1 MNKCSFKPANSLVVM
16 KLIGSFVCTLKT
28 PKRVIE
34 GIIPLEAA
42 DPLRPPLQ
50 DHLGFITERGA
61 FTLQGA

>member
-1 MNKCSFKPANSLVVM
+1 M